1 MLLNEDSIILDCEL
15 QGKEEIIRYLANI
28 ALSTNRIVQ
37 TEPYL
42 QAVLHREGEFSTGV
56 GYGVA
61 IPHGKSSVVNQAFV
75 LFCKV
80 NDVDWSSL
88 DGTSVNMVFMIGV
101 PEQDNTNEHLKILAL
116 LSRKLM
122 KEEFR
127 LALSNSQTKEEVLS
141 IFKQYELI

>member
-1 MLLNEDSIILDCEL
+1 MLLNEDSIILGCEL
-15 QGKEEIIRYLANI
+15 KGKDEIIRYLANV
-28 ALSTNRIVQ
+28 ALSINRIVE
-37 TEPYL
+37 TEPYI
-42 QAVLHREGEFSTGV
+42 QAVLHRESEFSTGV

-61 IPHGKSSVVNQAFV
+61 IPHGKSNVVKEAFV

-80 NDVDWSSL
+80 NDVDWNSL

-101 PEQDNTNEHLKILAL
+101 PEQDNSNEHLKILAL

-127 LALSNSQTKEEVLS
+127 LALTNSKTKEEVLS
-141 IFKQYELI
+141 VFKQYELN

>member
-1 MLLNEDSIILDCEL
+1 MLLNEDSIILNCEL
-15 QGKEEIIRYLANI
+15 KNKEEIIRYLADV
-28 ALSTNRIVQ
+28 ALSTNRIVL
-37 TEPYL
+37 TEPYI
-42 QAVLHREGEFSTGV
+42 QAVLHRESEFSTGV

-61 IPHGKSSVVNQAFV
+61 IPHGKSNVVKEAFV

-80 NDVDWSSL
+80 DDVDWNSL

-101 PEQDNTNEHLKILAL
+101 PEQDNSNEHLKILAM

-127 LALSNSQTKEEVLS
+127 LALTNSKTKEEVMS
-141 IFKQYELI
+141 VFRQYELN

>member
-1 MLLNEDSIILDCEL
+1 MLLNEDSIILNCEL
-15 QGKEEIIRYLANI
+15 VDKEEIIRYLANV
-28 ALSTNRIVQ
+28 ALSTNRIVES
-37 TEPYL
+37 EPYI
-42 QAVLHREGEFSTGV
+42 QAVLHRESEFSTGV

-80 NDVDWSSL
+80 KDVDWSSL
-88 DGTSVNMVFMIGV
+88 DGTTVNMVFMIGV
-101 PEQDNTNEHLKILAL
+101 PEQDNTNEHLKILAM

-127 LALSNSQTKEEVLS
+127 SALLNSKTKEDVLS
-141 IFKQYELI
+141 IFKQYELN

>member
-1 MLLNEDSIILDCEL
+1 MLLNEDSIILGCEL
-15 QGKEEIIRYLANI
+15 NDKEEIIRYLANV
-28 ALSTNRIVQ
+28 ALSINRIVE
-37 TEPYL
+37 TEPYI
-42 QAVLHREGEFSTGV
+42 QAVLHRESEFSTGV

-61 IPHGKSSVVNQAFV
+61 IPHGKSNVVREAFV

-80 NDVDWSSL
+80 NDVDWNSL

-101 PEQDNTNEHLKILAL
+101 PEQDNSNEHLKILAL

-127 LALSNSQTKEEVLS
+127 LALTNSKTKEEVLS
-141 IFKQYELI
+141 VFKQYELN

>member
-1 MLLNEDSIILDCEL
+1 MLLNEDSIILGCEL
-15 QGKEEIIRYLANI
+15 KGKDEIIRYLANV
-28 ALSTNRIVQ
+28 ALSINRIVE
-37 TEPYL
+37 TEPYI
-42 QAVLHREGEFSTGV
+42 QAVLHRESEFSTGV

-61 IPHGKSSVVNQAFV
+61 IPHGKSNVVREAFV

-80 NDVDWSSL
+80 NDVDWNSL

-101 PEQDNTNEHLKILAL
+101 PEQDNSNEHLKILAL

-127 LALSNSQTKEEVLS
+127 LALTNSKTKEEVLS
-141 IFKQYELI
+141 VFKQYELN

>member
-1 MLLNEDSIILDCEL
+1 MLLNEDSIILECALKE
-15 QGKEEIIRYLANI
+15 KEEIIRYLANV
-28 ALSTNRIVQ
+28 ALSTNRIIE
-37 TEPYL
+37 TEPYV
-42 QAVLHREGEFSTGV
+42 QAVLHRESEFSTGV

-61 IPHGKSSVVNQAFV
+61 IPHGKSFVVNHAFV

-80 NDVDWSSL
+80 DDVDWNSL

-101 PEQDNTNEHLKILAL
+101 PEQDNTNEHLKILAM

-127 LALSNSQTKEEVLS
+127 SALLSSKTKEEVLS
-141 IFKQYELI
+141 IFKQYELN

>member
-1 MLLNEDSIILDCEL
+1 MLLNEDSIILGCEL
-15 QGKEEIIRYLANI
+15 KDKEEIIRYLANV
-28 ALSTNRIVQ
+28 ALSTNRIEE
-37 TEPYL
+37 TEPYI
-42 QAVLHREGEFSTGV
+42 QAVLHRESEFSTGV

-61 IPHGKSSVVNQAFV
+61 IPHGKSNVVKEAFV

-80 NDVDWSSL
+80 NDVDWNSL

-101 PEQDNTNEHLKILAL
+101 PEQDNSNEHLKILAL

-127 LALSNSQTKEEVLS
+127 LALTNSITKEEVLS
-141 IFKQYELI
+141 VFKQYELN

>member
-1 MLLNEDSIILDCEL
+1 MLLNEDSIILNCEL
-15 QGKEEIIRYLANI
+15 KNKEEIIRYLADV
-28 ALSTNRIVQ
+28 AFSTNRIVL
-37 TEPYL
+37 TEPYV
-42 QAVLHREGEFSTGV
+42 QAVLHRESEFSTGV

-61 IPHGKSSVVNQAFV
+61 IPHGKSNVVKEAFV

-80 NDVDWSSL
+80 DDVDWSSL

-101 PEQDNTNEHLKILAL
+101 PEQDNSNEHLKILAL

-127 LALSNSQTKEEVLS
+127 LALTSSKTKEEV
-141 IFKQYELI
+141 

>member
-37 TEPYL
+37 TEPYI

>member
-15 QGKEEIIRYLANI
+15 KGKDEIIRYLANV
-28 ALSTNRIVQ
+28 ALSINRIVE
-37 TEPYL
+37 TEPYI
-42 QAVLHREGEFSTGV
+42 QAVLHRESEFSTGV

-61 IPHGKSSVVNQAFV
+61 IPHGKSNVVKEAFV

-80 NDVDWSSL
+80 NDVDWNSL

-101 PEQDNTNEHLKILAL
+101 PEQDNSNEHLKILAL

-127 LALSNSQTKEEVLS
+127 LALTNSKTKEEVLS
-141 IFKQYELI
+141 VFKQYELN

>member
-1 MLLNEDSIILDCEL
+1 MLLNEDSIILNCEL
-15 QGKEEIIRYLANI
+15 KNKEEIIRYLADV
-28 ALSTNRIVQ
+28 ALSTNRIVL
-37 TEPYL
+37 TEPYI
-42 QAVLHREGEFSTGV
+42 QAVLHRESEFSTGV

-61 IPHGKSSVVNQAFV
+61 IPHGKSNVVKEAFV

-80 NDVDWSSL
+80 DDVDWNSL

-101 PEQDNTNEHLKILAL
+101 PEQDNSNEHLKILAM

-127 LALSNSQTKEEVLS
+127 LALTNSKTKEDVMS
-141 IFKQYELI
+141 VFRQYELN

>member
-37 TEPYL
+37 TEPYI

-80 NDVDWSSL
+80 NDVDWNSL

>member
-1 MLLNEDSIILDCEL
+1 MLLNESSIILECEFKE
-15 QGKEEIIRYLANI
+15 KEEIIRYLADV
-28 ALSTNRIVQ
+28 ALSTNRIIE
-37 TEPYL
+37 TEPYV
-42 QAVLHREGEFSTGV
+42 QAVLHRESEFSTGV

-61 IPHGKSSVVNQAFV
+61 IPHGKSSVVKHAFV

-80 NDVDWSSL
+80 DDVDWSSL

-101 PEQDNTNEHLKILAL
+101 PEQDNTNEHLKILAM

-127 LALSNSQTKEEVLS
+127 SALMNSKTKEEVLS
-141 IFKQYELI
+141 IFKQYELN

>member
-15 QGKEEIIRYLANI
+15 KNKEEIIRYLASV
-28 ALSTNRIVQ
+28 ALSTNRIIE
-37 TEPYL
+37 TEPYI
-42 QAVLHREGEFSTGV
+42 QAVLHRESEFSTGV

-61 IPHGKSSVVNQAFV
+61 IPHGKSIVVKEAFV

-80 NDVDWSSL
+80 NQVDWKSL
-88 DGTSVNMVFMIGV
+88 DDTLVNMIFMIGV
-101 PEQDNTNEHLKILAL
+101 PEQDTTNEHLKILAL

-127 LALSNSQTKEEVLS
+127 LALFNSNTKEEVLS

>member
-1 MLLNEDSIILDCEL
+1 MLLDEDSIILDCEL

-37 TEPYL
+37 TEPYI

-80 NDVDWSSL
+80 NDVDWNSL

>member
-15 QGKEEIIRYLANI
+15 KGKDEIIRYLANV
-28 ALSTNRIVQ
+28 ALSINRIVE
-37 TEPYL
+37 TEPYI
-42 QAVLHREGEFSTGV
+42 QAVLHRESEFSTGV

-61 IPHGKSSVVNQAFV
+61 IPHGKSNVVKEAFV

-80 NDVDWSSL
+80 NDVDWNSL
-88 DGTSVNMVFMIGV
+88 DGTTVNMVFMIGV
-101 PEQDNTNEHLKILAL
+101 PEQDNSNEHLKILAL

-127 LALSNSQTKEEVLS
+127 LALINSKTKEEVLS
-141 IFKQYELI
+141 VFKQYELN

>member
-1 MLLNEDSIILDCEL
+1 MLLKEDSIILDCEL
-15 QGKEEIIRYLANI
+15 KDKDEIIRFLASV
-28 ALSTNRIVQ
+28 ALSTNRIIQ
-37 TEPYL
+37 TEPYI
-42 QAVLHREGEFSTGV
+42 QAVLHRESEFSTGV

-61 IPHGKSSVVNQAFV
+61 IPHGKSSVVNEAFV

-101 PEQDNTNEHLKILAL
+101 PEQDNSNEHLKILAM

-127 LALSNSQTKEEVLS
+127 LALSNAKTKEEVLS
-141 IFKQYELI
+141 IFKQYELN

>member
-1 MLLNEDSIILDCEL
+1 MLLNEDSIILECEL
-15 QGKEEIIRYLANI
+15 KDKEEIIRYLANV
-28 ALSTNRIVQ
+28 ALSTNRIVEA
-37 TEPYL
+37 EPYV
-42 QAVLHREGEFSTGV
+42 QAVLHRESEFSTGV

-61 IPHGKSSVVNQAFV
+61 IPHGKSSVVNHAFV

-88 DGTSVNMVFMIGV
+88 DGTSVTMVFMIGV
-101 PEQDNTNEHLKILAL
+101 PEQDNTNEHLKILAM

-127 LALSNSQTKEEVLS
+127 TALLNSKTKEEVLS
-141 IFKQYELI
+141 IFRQYELN

>member
-1 MLLNEDSIILDCEL
+1 MLLNEDSIILGCEL
-15 QGKEEIIRYLANI
+15 KGKDEIIRYLANV
-28 ALSTNRIVQ
+28 ALSINRIVE
-37 TEPYL
+37 TEPYI
-42 QAVLHREGEFSTGV
+42 QAVLHRESEFSTGV

-61 IPHGKSSVVNQAFV
+61 IPHGKSNVVKEVFV

-80 NDVDWSSL
+80 NDVDWNSL

-101 PEQDNTNEHLKILAL
+101 PEQDNSNEHLKILAL

-127 LALSNSQTKEEVLS
+127 LALTNSKTKEEVLS
-141 IFKQYELI
+141 VFKQYELN

>member
-37 TEPYL
+37 TEPYI

-80 NDVDWSSL
+80 KDVDWNSL